1 MAKAGAKYIN
11 KGGASGI
18 SDLAGRKPVADF
30 LLCASAYGPGHTQE
44 NGEELGGLS
53 LSCHRWVQPQLI
65 LVHNR
70 KSQVLRASHAPI
82 HPGPYFPRIFP
93 ERVPEEEAGQLGS
106 MTRAYPGTTSVRQ
119 KQQRMQQV
127 LLRNCFVVLPTWLKP
142 VLFPSPLQGQG
153 LLSFAMHG
161 YADRQA
167 VARRTAILAES
178 AVRSANQVHGTTP
191 VFRKDDRIKRLL
203 RDALDAAADPLS
215 SYLEDLDNDH
225 FEQLI
230 DAFRPHEVPMDAYV
244 IVQGHYVENDKP
256 GLFVLEDGMLEALRA
271 DKYEEKVVRRYTEP
285 GSIFGELAVLHQ
297 APRAATVVARTD
309 AVIWS
314 VSRQTVRKITCSFQE
329 AKRRYYDRKLMS
341 VDVLQPLDD
350 EERQQV
356 IECLRTRHY
365 DPGYVI
371 IREGEEGHEFFLL
384 IEGTATVSKNGR
396 ELKTY
401 KPGDYFGELA
411 LMHASPRA
419 ATVTA
424 TDFCTLAVLAEKDFR
439 RLLGPLASFH
449 EEEGRRPSRLSRTS
463 SPRQS
468 FDVAGR
474 PSRLSQAA
482 SSPRQSLD
490 GPGRASRLSQAASS
504 PRQSF
509 DGPGRPSRLSHASS
523 PIPSVDVA
531 GEPRRVSHSRS
542 TIAGC
547 RESCVEHPAQRNSY
561 PAARPSRMSCR

>member
-1 MAKAGAKYIN
+1 
-11 KGGASGI
+11 
-18 SDLAGRKPVADF
+18 
-30 LLCASAYGPGHTQE
+30 
-44 NGEELGGLS
+44 
-53 LSCHRWVQPQLI
+53 
-65 LVHNR
+65 
-70 KSQVLRASHAPI
+70 
-82 HPGPYFPRIFP
+82 
-93 ERVPEEEAGQLGS
+93 
-106 MTRAYPGTTSVRQ
+106 
-119 KQQRMQQV
+119 
-127 LLRNCFVVLPTWLKP
+127 
-142 VLFPSPLQGQG
+142 
-153 LLSFAMHG
+153 MHG

-191 VFRKDDRIKRLL
+191 VFRKDDRTASYCVLQTERVYFHVPFPCEPHIFAFAPVMRIKRLL

-256 GLFVLEDGMLEALRA
+256 GLFVLEDGMLEALKA
-271 DKYEEKVVRRYTEP
+271 DKYEERVVQRYTEP
-285 GSIFGELAVLHQ
+285 GSIFGELA

-329 AKRRYYDRKLMS
+329 AKRKYYDRKLMS

-356 IECLRTRHY
+356 IE
-365 DPGYVI
+365 
-371 IREGEEGHEFFLL
+371 
-384 IEGTATVSKNGR
+384 
-396 ELKTY
+396 
-401 KPGDYFGELA
+401 PGDYFGELA

-449 EEEGRRPSRLSRTS
+449 EEESRRPSRLSHAS

-474 PSRLSQAA
+474 PHRLA
-482 SSPRQSLD
+482 
-490 GPGRASRLSQAASS
+490 
-504 PRQSF
+504 F
-509 DGPGRPSRLSHASS
+509 MKY
-523 PIPSVDVA
+523 
-531 GEPRRVSHSRS
+531 
-542 TIAGC
+542 
-547 RESCVEHPAQRNSY
+547 VEHPACLKLLPHLGNHMMDQVDHLACLMLPQRANPLTGQVNPDEFLTAAAPSQDAEKAAWSTPHSATRIRQPDRQECSQLRLFVAAGIKVSRSAFLFAASSHGPGLEKFGGSFCEQ
-561 PAARPSRMSCR
+561 PAPAIRAANGIVGRSPQKIVNLGVTLASNASKYVSFTKVVGKKD